1 MSSASICVETRT
13 EAWVERLQPWIA
25 ALVSALLHLLALLV
39 LLSSSTPIVTSS
51 EGGDSGSRVKVD
63 FIGESNQPQQQ
74 APPSPPPS
82 PTPRPA
88 QPSAAASPV
97 RSTLVDRSDDPVPPK
112 AAIPAEGLTTAPAP
126 RPAERPEESPPQ
138 PADVPADTAQSQARR
153 PAANPP
159 TTTRRR
165 PHVWGQPPGMLPQ
178 ESAPVN
184 AGQASRPASGQ
195 GRRNDS
201 SSAQPNLEV
210 GGYQVYYD
218 LRSEAKLRAWRDQG
232 MTELFLPLPG
242 TTKYMICPLEI
253 ALRRESG
260 PCRLLEPDSPELAN
274 IGDAREV
281 IFMQQVYRQG
291 ELVWRGPGAYR

>member
-1 MSSASICVETRT
+1 MSNASIRVETRPDP
-13 EAWVERLQPWIA
+13 WIERLQPWIA
-25 ALVSALLHLLALLV
+25 ALVSALLHLLALLI
-39 LLSSSTPIVTSS
+39 LLSASTPIMTTS

-82 PTPRPA
+82 PAPRPV

-97 RSTLVDRSDDPVPPK
+97 QSTLVDRADDPVPPK
-112 AAIPAEGLTTAPAP
+112 AATPAEGLTAAPAP

-138 PADVPADTAQSQARR
+138 PSDVPADTAQSQARR

-159 TTTRRR
+159 ATTRRR

-178 ESAPVN
+178 ETAPVN
-184 AGQASRPASGQ
+184 AGRASSPAMGR
-195 GRRNDS
+195 GRRNDAS
-201 SSAQPNLEV
+201 AAQPNLEV

-218 LRSEAKLRAWRDQG
+218 VRSEAKLRDWRDRG
-232 MTELFLPLPG
+232 ITELFLPLPG
-242 TTKYMICPLEI
+242 TTKYMICPLET

-260 PCRLLEPDSPELAN
+260 DCRLLEPDSPEMAT